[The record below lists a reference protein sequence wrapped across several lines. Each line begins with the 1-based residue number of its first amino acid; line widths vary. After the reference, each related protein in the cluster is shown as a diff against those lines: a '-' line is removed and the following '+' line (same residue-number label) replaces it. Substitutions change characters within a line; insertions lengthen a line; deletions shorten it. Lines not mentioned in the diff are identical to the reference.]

1 MSASD
6 IFVYNTEDSV
16 KQSKVVDQ
24 PKNFLRLVDENHPL
38 LREVLAEFDWKN
50 PPINPNEL
58 ASALVDTC
66 KHHHGIGLSANQCG
80 LPYRVFV
87 MGAGE
92 EYVAFFNPKVIA
104 TRDETHMTEGCL
116 SFPFLGLKITRA
128 KEVDVEYQDFNGV
141 TRNATYIGVSAR
153 CFLHELDHMNGIL
166 YTDKAKPLALDYGMK
181 KRHKTLKKLRL
192 I

>member
-24 PKNFLRLVDENHPL
+24 PKNYLRLVNENHPL

-80 LPYRVFV
+80 LPYEMLVELFQ
-87 MGAGE
+87 
-92 EYVAFFNPKVIA
+92 
-104 TRDETHMTEGCL
+104 
-116 SFPFLGLKITRA
+116 PFLI
-128 KEVDVEYQDFNGV
+128 N
-141 TRNATYIGVSAR
+141 
-153 CFLHELDHMNGIL
+153 
-166 YTDKAKPLALDYGMK
+166 
-181 KRHKTLKKLRL
+181 
-192 I
+192 

>member
-1 MSASD
+1 
-6 IFVYNTEDSV
+6 
-16 KQSKVVDQ
+16 
-24 PKNFLRLVDENHPL
+24 
-38 LREVLAEFDWKN
+38 
-50 PPINPNEL
+50 
-58 ASALVDTC
+58 
-66 KHHHGIGLSANQCG
+66 
-80 LPYRVFV
+80 
-87 MGAGE
+87 
-92 EYVAFFNPKVIA
+92 
-104 TRDETHMTEGCL
+104 L